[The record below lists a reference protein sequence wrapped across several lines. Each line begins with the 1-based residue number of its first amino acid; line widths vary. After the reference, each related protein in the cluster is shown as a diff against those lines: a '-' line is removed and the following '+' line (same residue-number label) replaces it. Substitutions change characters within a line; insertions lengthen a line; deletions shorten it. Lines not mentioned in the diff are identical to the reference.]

1 MSHKTKKIGN
11 SQIELT
17 ITVTPEAY
25 EPHLHKAA
33 KTLSVKTAIKG
44 FRKGHAPYDIMK
56 KELGEMRILQEAMQ
70 SIIQETYVEAVMA
83 EKLEIVGNP
92 EINVEKVAP
101 GNDLEYKAV
110 VALLPEVKLAD
121 PKKIKVKAEAV
132 SVEESEVQETL
143 DALRGMHAE
152 EVEKKGGA
160 EGTDIIVIDMN
171 MKVDGV
177 PMEGGQ
183 AKDHAVSLGEKHYIP
198 GLTDHLKGMKAGEEK
213 NFTVP
218 FPKDHYQKQ
227 FAGKD
232 VEFDVKATVV
242 KERKLPEFTEEFVK
256 KLGQES
262 IETFKKLVTDNMKM
276 EKIKKEEQRQEI
288 AILNAMIEKSTF
300 NELPEVLIN
309 AEKQKIFNELKRDLE
324 KHGIT
329 VDQYLQDLKKTE
341 KELQEG
347 FAKQAEERAKAA
359 LISRQIAKQHALAP
373 TQEEVEAEIEGMKEA
388 YAHNK
393 EAQENLKRQDVHD
406 AIATMVQNRKVIG
419 WLKEQVMGT
428 PKKDTK

>member
-1 MSHKTKKIGN
+1 
-11 SQIELT
+11 
-17 ITVTPEAY
+17 
-25 EPHLHKAA
+25 LHKAA